1 MIAEILRD
9 LSLYTNVKLTSR
21 LKKLDLN
28 TLKSLKE
35 YLDDKYYNTGEKCEF
50 TDDQYDRLKNLILGY
65 EKKEKSTVGAPVRD
79 DNNRVKLPYW
89 LGSLDKIKP
98 EEKNKLDN
106 WFKKNKSDKYL
117 VENKLDGI
125 SCLLV
130 CNKGKI
136 NLYTRGDGNIGADIT
151 HILTYLKHIPLL
163 KNNLAVRGELIIN
176 EKLFNKKY
184 AKDSANPRNMVSGLV
199 NSKNLKTELMDVD
212 FIAYELIT
220 NDEYQ
225 VDAYNQLK
233 LLKEYGFKVVEHLKL
248 NLEDF
253 DADTLSEILLTNRRN
268 SDYEIDGIIV
278 QPIKEYKRN
287 TKDNPKYSFAF
298 KMTIESNIVEAK
310 VEEIEW
316 NISKHK
322 LLKPRIKIT
331 PINLNGVT
339 ITYASGFNAKFIM
352 ENSLGKNSIVKIT
365 RSGDVIPFIVE
376 VVKSSATPSMP
387 EFKYKWNE
395 NNVDIIIED
404 DEENISEIKMI
415 SSFFSGMGI
424 KNISDATVQKIYKEG
439 YTTLIKI
446 FKASKEDFEKIE
458 GFQKRLAEKI
468 YNNIHE
474 GLKNTTKDL
483 ILGSSGIFGEGL
495 GKRKIKVLIDHFPDI
510 LESTLSEKELM
521 DRITSIPSYSDKT
534 AEKILNNL
542 DRAKKFMRDI
552 DPFVTYDTTNIPTI
566 SEATATLEN
575 ITVLFSG
582 FRDQDLEKKILSR
595 GGKILTS
602 VSKNLKI
609 LIVKNISSSTS
620 KIEKARS
627 LNVDILLYDEF
638 TEKYL

>member
-1 MIAEILRD
+1 
-9 LSLYTNVKLTSR
+9 
-21 LKKLDLN
+21 
-28 TLKSLKE
+28 
-35 YLDDKYYNTGEKCEF
+35 
-50 TDDQYDRLKNLILGY
+50 
-65 EKKEKSTVGAPVRD
+65 
-79 DNNRVKLPYW
+79 
-89 LGSLDKIKP
+89 
-98 EEKNKLDN
+98 
-106 WFKKNKSDKYL
+106 
-117 VENKLDGI
+117 
-125 SCLLV
+125 
-130 CNKGKI
+130 
-136 NLYTRGDGNIGADIT
+136 
-151 HILTYLKHIPLL
+151 
-163 KNNLAVRGELIIN
+163 
-176 EKLFNKKY
+176 
-184 AKDSANPRNMVSGLV
+184 
-199 NSKNLKTELMDVD
+199 
-212 FIAYELIT
+212 
-220 NDEYQ
+220 
-225 VDAYNQLK
+225 
-233 LLKEYGFKVVEHLKL
+233 
-248 NLEDF
+248 
-253 DADTLSEILLTNRRN
+253 
-268 SDYEIDGIIV
+268 
-278 QPIKEYKRN
+278 
-287 TKDNPKYSFAF
+287 
-298 KMTIESNIVEAK
+298 MTIESNIVEAK

-376 VVKSSATPSMP
+376 VVKSSTTPSMP

-474 GLKNTTKDL
+474 CLKNTTKDL

-510 LESTLSEKELM
+510 LDSSLSEKELM

-552 DPFVTYDTTNIPTI
+552 DPFVTYDTTNIPTTLKE
-566 SEATATLEN
+566 SATLEN

>member
-1 MIAEILRD
+1 
-9 LSLYTNVKLTSR
+9 
-21 LKKLDLN
+21 
-28 TLKSLKE
+28 
-35 YLDDKYYNTGEKCEF
+35 
-50 TDDQYDRLKNLILGY
+50 
-65 EKKEKSTVGAPVRD
+65 
-79 DNNRVKLPYW
+79 
-89 LGSLDKIKP
+89 
-98 EEKNKLDN
+98 
-106 WFKKNKSDKYL
+106 
-117 VENKLDGI
+117 
-125 SCLLV
+125 
-130 CNKGKI
+130 
-136 NLYTRGDGNIGADIT
+136 
-151 HILTYLKHIPLL
+151 
-163 KNNLAVRGELIIN
+163 
-176 EKLFNKKY
+176 
-184 AKDSANPRNMVSGLV
+184 
-199 NSKNLKTELMDVD
+199 
-212 FIAYELIT
+212 
-220 NDEYQ
+220 
-225 VDAYNQLK
+225 
-233 LLKEYGFKVVEHLKL
+233 
-248 NLEDF
+248 
-253 DADTLSEILLTNRRN
+253 
-268 SDYEIDGIIV
+268 
-278 QPIKEYKRN
+278 
-287 TKDNPKYSFAF
+287 
-298 KMTIESNIVEAK
+298 
-310 VEEIEW
+310 
-316 NISKHK
+316 
-322 LLKPRIKIT
+322 
-331 PINLNGVT
+331 
-339 ITYASGFNAKFIM
+339 M

-376 VVKSSATPSMP
+376 VLKSSATPSMP

-510 LESTLSEKELM
+510 LDSPLSEKELM
-521 DRITSIPSYSDKT
+521 NRITSIPSYSDKT

-566 SEATATLEN
+566 LKESATLEN